1 MKNHRH
7 IRQFVV
13 LLALLGA
20 STPAHGQRS
29 DTTNATR
36 VLSALAETFR
46 ADATLP
52 DSFRQL
58 TPADLARTMD
68 TGHFEVLLDDSSTSL
83 YLRTMAATLH
93 QLPDSVC
100 AELLGDSSR
109 QLSEGNL
116 MFGYVDSPTMEN
128 WGIIFERIV
137 RARARSDSAGPMA
150 STDVVQAAMFALIG
164 RLSQVDQERMM
175 AIATHTPPT
184 PADKCW
190 LSRTITDGMAAL
202 PPEQAG
208 PVTRALSLT
217 MQQ

>member
-1 MKNHRH
+1 MTHH
-7 IRQFVV
+7 GHSRQLVV
-13 LLALLGA
+13 LLALLGFG
-20 STPAHGQRS
+20 TPAHGQQS
-29 DTTNATR
+29 DSTNATR
-36 VLSALAETFR
+36 VLSALAEKLH

-52 DSFRQL
+52 DSFRHL

-68 TGHFEVLLDDSSTSL
+68 TGRFEVLLDDSSISL
-83 YLRTMAATLH
+83 YLHTMAATLH

-109 QLSEGNL
+109 QLSEGRL
-116 MFGYVDSPTMEN
+116 MFGYVDGATMDN
-128 WGIIFERIV
+128 WGIIFERVI

-150 STDVVQAAMFALIG
+150 STDAVQAAMFAIVG
-164 RLSQVDQERMM
+164 RLSQPDQERMM

-184 PADKCW
+184 SADKCW